1 MVTRIR
7 GRGEEGA
14 DETMKGLAQG
24 MALMGTGGLYR
35 VFIFP
40 LLIVECLPHICQ
52 HLVTA
57 GRKGSLGACIELEEK
72 ADT

>member
-1 MVTRIR
+1 MDTRIR
-7 GRGEEGA
+7 IRGEEGA
-14 DETMKGLAQG
+14 DETMKALTQG
-24 MALMGTGGLYR
+24 MGTGGLYQ
-35 VFIFP
+35 VFMFP

-57 GRKGSLGACIELEEK
+57 GRKGSLGVCIELEEK